1 VVDVKKFIIAYDLG
15 TGGNK
20 ASLYDLEGQ
29 CIAECFESYQTL
41 YPRSGWHEQ
50 SPQSWWRAVVESTRR
65 LLVESGVSPDEIEC
79 LGISGQS
86 LGAVP
91 LDIRG
96 QLLRAITPIWSDSR
110 AALQA
115 NQLFRRIPEPEWY
128 RITGNGFPAPLYTAF
143 KVMWYR
149 DEEPALFDRI
159 HKVVGSKDYINYL
172 LTGVISTDYSYAS
185 GSGVYD
191 LLGWKYSPELVDG
204 CDLSLE
210 IFPEIVPSA
219 QVIGTLT
226 PSAAEQ
232 LGLPMR
238 VKVVSGGVDNSCMA
252 LGARAMKEGRVYN
265 SQGSSSWIAVT
276 SAQPLIDEHVRP
288 YVFTHVVPGMFTS
301 AVSTFAAGSSFRW
314 VRDNLCRDLL
324 EKARAQN
331 KDVYDLMT
339 SEAAESPAGAHG
351 LLFNPNMAGGTSM
364 SPSMNI
370 RGAFFGMDLSHT
382 RADII
387 RAAMEGVAMELRLAL
402 DALRKMVRL
411 SDEML
416 VVGGG
421 SRSQVWRQIFADI
434 YNMKIVKTH
443 IDQQAAALGAAAC
456 AAVGAGLWESF
467 DFVDDVHRV
476 ESVTEPV
483 PSNNRIYEQLLPVF
497 QQSEQYFSNLGD
509 QIAGLDLT
517 E

>member
-1 VVDVKKFIIAYDLG
+1 MKNRYIVAYDLG

-20 ASLYDLEGQ
+20 ASLYDLAGQ
-29 CIAECFESYQTL
+29 CKAECFESYQTHF
-41 YPRSGWHEQ
+41 PRNGWHEQ
-50 SPQSWWRAVVESTRR
+50 SPQSWWKAVVASTRR
-65 LLVESGVSPDEIEC
+65 LLVESGVNPNEIEC

-91 LDIRG
+91 IDKEGR
-96 QLLRAITPIWSDSR
+96 LLRETTPIWSDSR
-110 AALQA
+110 AAIQA
-115 NQLFRRIPEPEWY
+115 AQLFSRIPESEWY

-143 KVMWYR
+143 KIMWYR
-149 DEEPALFDRI
+149 DEEPALFNRI
-159 HKVVGSKDYINYL
+159 HKVIGSKDYINYL
-172 LTGVISTDYSYAS
+172 LTGVIATDYSYAS

-191 LLGWKYSPELVDG
+191 LRGWNYSPVLVDG
-204 CDLSLE
+204 CGLSID
-210 IFPEIVPSA
+210 IFPEIVPSS

-226 PSAAEQ
+226 MAAAEE

-238 VKVVSGGVDNSCMA
+238 LMVVSGGVDNSCMA

-276 SAQPLIDEHVRP
+276 SSQPLIDEHTRP

-314 VRDNLCRDLL
+314 VRDNLCRDLV
-324 EKARAQN
+324 ATAQSQN
-331 KDVYDLMT
+331 TDVYDLMT
-339 SEAAESPAGAHG
+339 AEAAGSPAGARG

-364 SPSMNI
+364 SPSVNI
-370 RGAFFGMDLSHT
+370 RGAFFGLDLSHT
-382 RADII
+382 RADVI

-411 SDEML
+411 NDEML

-434 YNMKIVKTH
+434 YNMKIVKTNV
-443 IDQQAAALGAAAC
+443 DQQAAALGAAAC
-456 AAVGAGLWESF
+456 AAVGVGLWNDF
-467 DFVDDVHRV
+467 DFVDDVHQV
-476 ESVTEPV
+476 ESITTPV
-483 PSNNRIYEQLLPVF
+483 FAHNQVYEQLLPVF
-497 QQSEQYFSNLGD
+497 QHSEQYLSHLGD
-509 QIAGLDLT
+509 QIVGLDLIA
-517 E
+517 